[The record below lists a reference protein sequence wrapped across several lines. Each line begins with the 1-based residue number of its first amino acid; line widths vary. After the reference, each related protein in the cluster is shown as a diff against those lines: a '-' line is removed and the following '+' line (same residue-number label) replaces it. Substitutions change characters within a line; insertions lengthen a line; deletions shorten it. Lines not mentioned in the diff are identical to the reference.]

1 MSSDRDEARNG
12 GFFSR
17 WSDRKRAVAAGEAV
31 AEDAPGLAVETPAD
45 TVPVTEEL
53 TAERRE
59 ELEQNRLAAEA
70 IDIDSLDYTSD
81 YSAFFKDG
89 VPTMLRQKA
98 LKVLWRSNP
107 ILANVDGLCDYDEN
121 FGDPSLIL
129 TKFESAYKIGKG
141 YLTDEDDEATEDE
154 VVASDDESE
163 PIETS
168 DATARSP
175 ETSVSN
181 TEDQV
186 DDEAPDPTTVAA
198 NEQNAPDLKP
208 DLAEAI
214 PAEELPERPRVS
226 LRRRIQ
232 FEV

>member
-1 MSSDRDEARNG
+1 MSSDRNEARNG

-141 YLTDEDDEATEDE
+141 YLTDEDDEVTEDE
-154 VVASDDESE
+154 VVASDEE
-163 PIETS
+163 TAPTETS
-168 DATARSP
+168 DASDASADSP
-175 ETSVSN
+175 EAPMSDS
-181 TEDQV
+181 EDQV
-186 DDEAPDPTTVAA
+186 DDVTPDPVIVVA
-198 NEQNAPDLKP
+198 NEENAP
-208 DLAEAI
+208 DLAEAVPVEDI
-214 PAEELPERPRVS
+214 TERPRVS